1 MVICSSSKWPHTMDG
16 AGLRWGRR
24 VGPIGKRVIW
34 FEKKKQFETSA
45 PYLTLPLGR
54 ELLAYNNRAPKFVCQ
69 KNELMIEIGADNELN
84 GVDLR

>member
-1 MVICSSSKWPHTMDG
+1 MATYH
-16 AGLRWGRR
+16 GRR
-24 VGPIGKRVIW
+24 RSSLGSSCRTDWKRGNLVRT
-34 FEKKKQFETSA
+34 KKQFETSA

-69 KNELMIEIGADNELN
+69 KTELMIEIGADNELN